1 MMFRNLRI
9 TTACVLA
16 TLALSACATVQ
27 KLPAAGDVHAL
38 LISIRDEDEATFD
51 SLVDRK
57 ALKKEINRRMLAEVD
72 RRGDARISA
81 VAALLG
87 PQLADIAGES
97 LVKPQ
102 VFKAVAEYYG
112 YKPATK
118 IPNVLVI
125 SQALR
130 QLPDGRICA
139 ISKKDGP
146 CLLDFTKAPD
156 GHWKLSGFE
165 GDVSMLRLKR

>member
-1 MMFRNLRI
+1 MLRALI
-9 TTACVLA
+9 IAAFALT
-16 TLALSACATVQ
+16 LSACATVQ

-38 LISIRDEDEATFD
+38 LISIRDGDEVTFD

-57 ALKKEINRRMLAEVD
+57 ALKKEIQTRLMAEAGRRND
-72 RRGDARISA
+72 QRISA

-87 PQLADIAGES
+87 PTLADLAGETI
-97 LVKPQ
+97 VQPK

-112 YKPATK
+112 YTPATK

-139 ISKKDGP
+139 ITKKDGP
-146 CLLDFTKAPD
+146 CLLNFTKAED

-165 GDVSMLRLKR
+165 GDLSMLRLKM

>member
-1 MMFRNLRI
+1 MTMKRRALI
-9 TTACVLA
+9 LA
-16 TLALSACATVQ
+16 AFALTLSACATVQ

-51 SLVDRK
+51 SLVDHK
-57 ALKKEINRRMLAEVD
+57 SLKKEISRRMMVEVD

-87 PQLADIAGES
+87 PRLADVAGDS
-97 LVKPQ
+97 LLKPQ

-146 CLLDFTKAPD
+146 CLLDFTKAED

-165 GDVSMLRLKR
+165 GDNSMLRLKM

>member
-1 MMFRNLRI
+1 MLRALLL
-9 TTACVLA
+9 TAFAL
-16 TLALSACATVQ
+16 TLSACATVQ

-38 LISIRDEDEATFD
+38 LISIRDDDEATFD
-51 SLVDRK
+51 SLIDRK
-57 ALKKEINRRMLAEVD
+57 ALKREIQGRMMAEVE
-72 RRGDARISA
+72 RRGDARVSA

-87 PQLADIAGES
+87 PQLADIAGDS
-97 LVKPQ
+97 LVKPR
-102 VFKAVAEYYG
+102 VFRAVAEYYG

-146 CLLDFTKAPD
+146 CLLDFTKAED

-165 GDVSMLRLKR
+165 GDNSMLRLKR

>member
-1 MMFRNLRI
+1 MLRALLI
-9 TTACVLA
+9 AAVALT
-16 TLALSACATVQ
+16 LSACATVQ

-51 SLVDRK
+51 ALVDRK
-57 ALKKEINRRMLAEVD
+57 ALKREIQARLMAEAGRRQD
-72 RRGDARISA
+72 KRISA

-87 PQLADIAGES
+87 PTLADVAGDAI
-97 LVKPQ
+97 VQPR

-112 YKPATK
+112 YTPATK
-118 IPNVLVI
+118 IPSQLAI
-125 SQALR
+125 TQALR

-139 ISKKDGP
+139 ITKKDGP
-146 CLLDFTKAPD
+146 CLLNFTKAED

-165 GDVSMLRLKR
+165 GDLSMLRLRR

>member
-1 MMFRNLRI
+1 MLRALLI
-9 TTACVLA
+9 AAVALS
-16 TLALSACATVQ
+16 LSACATVQ

-38 LISIRDEDEATFD
+38 LISIRDNDVATFD

-57 ALKKEINRRMLAEVD
+57 ALNREISARLVAEAGRQD
-72 RRGDARISA
+72 DARISA

-87 PQLADIAGES
+87 PSIARIAGDAI
-97 LVKPQ
+97 VQPR

-112 YKPATK
+112 YTPATK
-118 IPNVLVI
+118 IPTALVI

-139 ISKKDGP
+139 ITKKDGP
-146 CLLDFTKAPD
+146 CLLDFTKAED

-165 GDVSMLRLKR
+165 GDLSMLRLKR

>member
-1 MMFRNLRI
+1 MMLRALLL
-9 TTACVLA
+9 TAFAL
-16 TLALSACATVQ
+16 TLSACATVQ

-38 LISIRDEDEATFD
+38 LISIRDDDEATFD
-51 SLVDRK
+51 SLIDRK
-57 ALKKEINRRMLAEVD
+57 ALKREIQGRMMAEVE
-72 RRGDARISA
+72 RRGDARVSA

-87 PQLADIAGES
+87 PQLADIAGDS
-97 LVKPQ
+97 LVKPR
-102 VFKAVAEYYG
+102 VFRAVAEYYG

-146 CLLDFTKAPD
+146 CLLDFTKAED

-165 GDVSMLRLKR
+165 GDNSMLRLKR

>member
-1 MMFRNLRI
+1 MLRALLI
-9 TTACVLA
+9 AAVALS
-16 TLALSACATVQ
+16 LSACATVQ

-38 LISIRDEDEATFD
+38 LISIRDNDEATFD
-51 SLVDRK
+51 SLVDRQ
-57 ALKKEINRRMLAEVD
+57 ALNREISARLVAQAGRQKD
-72 RRGDARISA
+72 DRISA

-87 PQLADIAGES
+87 PRLAQIAGDAIIQ
-97 LVKPQ
+97 PR

-112 YKPATK
+112 YTPATK
-118 IPNVLVI
+118 IPNALVI

-139 ISKKDGP
+139 IAKQDGP
-146 CLLDFTKAPD
+146 CLLNFTKAED

-165 GDVSMLRLKR
+165 GDLSMLRLKP

>member
-1 MMFRNLRI
+1 MMLRAFLI
-9 TTACVLA
+9 AAV
-16 TLALSACATVQ
+16 ALSISACATVQ

-57 ALKKEINRRMLAEVD
+57 ALNRE
-72 RRGDARISA
+72 ISA
-81 VAALLG
+81 RLLAQAGRQKDQRVSALAALLG
-87 PQLADIAGES
+87 PSIAQMAGDAI
-97 LVKPQ
+97 VRPR

-112 YKPATK
+112 YTPATK
-118 IPNVLVI
+118 IPNALVI

-139 ISKKDGP
+139 ITKQDGP
-146 CLLDFTKAPD
+146 CLLNFTKAED
-156 GHWKLSGFE
+156 GRWKLSGFE
-165 GDVSMLRLKR
+165 GDLSMLRLKR